1 MEWFVVINPDKDD
14 TIDNL
19 KHLIT
24 VNLKRDID
32 VAVDDVVYIYLTGDY
47 RTLKYKCRVS
57 KVDLELMALEL
68 IEELDSPLYSYER
81 LSKYGFIILKNQ
93 NKLLRETKVYL
104 DLVQKLK
111 KANEMNFD
119 EHDGSYELVR
129 ETINAYA
136 NMKNLEYID
145 YRDLNLVYLMCVGTW
160 RHSVDVKKRV
170 ISDSHL
176 PELEKERLNI
186 LIDKLW
192 HQAKNGYYTNQL
204 NSGPSIGM
212 FGTGFYSFEGKT
224 DINSPRNFIQ
234 MCIDIKDEEND
245 DIIFN
250 RCKEVLN
257 IDFKG
262 MKAASA
268 SMILHCL
275 KPMAFPIFNSNMGSG
290 NIFSYLGVE
299 LKSKYEIYTYIDNVQ
314 LVKKFRDSYF
324 NIKNYR
330 IFDQLAYLINTD
342 IDYLGV
348 LSYLEKYAGVPYSNP
363 NNKDLDA
370 TKKAEYNKIKNES
383 KKAVSQMKK
392 MVELCKQK
400 FGLDYCEPIIW
411 LDGSYTKTKR
421 YLWAQMKYKEYDKY
435 RESISISVEKP
446 IGAKHAKYRFVLELK
461 DLQANSEDL
470 EKYHK
475 HLELP
480 TAINSKLVFLLVSNE
495 LNEAKILD
503 EDISIIREKVQN
515 GTYQRVQRARVI
527 EWSEDL
533 TNEEIEQAMLEAVE
547 ELIPY
552 YDYVIG
558 KRDLLKEDKLKYAV
572 TNANIN
578 NFDKNMILYG
588 PPGTGKTYN
597 SVIYAVAICDNL
609 LLEKVKKMPYESVI
623 KRYNELKEKENRIAF
638 TTFHQSYGYE
648 EFIEGIKPK
657 MNNCSED
664 ISYEIK
670 DGIFKSFCNIAYED
684 KKRRPYV
691 FVIDEINRG
700 NISKIFGE
708 LITLIETTKRKNAK
722 EAMEAILP
730 YSNNLFSVPDNVY
743 IIGTMNTAD
752 RSIALLDTAL
762 RRRFQFEEMMPD
774 SQVLVDIGAGKIVE
788 NGYELDVAKMLNCIN
803 QRIEFLY
810 DREHTIGHAFFVGL
824 KDDPTISKLSSIFK
838 KSIIP
843 LLQEYFYEDYSKI
856 MMILG
861 DNGKINDEHKF
872 VLETTANISSIFKG
886 DISQIDVPEY
896 LYKIQLEAFD
906 NIMSYIEIE
915 G

>member
-1 MEWFVVINPDKDD
+1 MEWFITINPSKNDIINDFK
-14 TIDNL
+14 NL
-19 KHLIT
+19 KT
-24 VNLKRDID
+24 VNLKRNIDISI
-32 VAVDDVVYIYLTGDY
+32 DDIVYVYLTGDY
-47 RTLKYKCRVS
+47 GVLKYKCKVS
-57 KVDLELMALEL
+57 KIDLESMTLEL
-68 IEELDSPLYSYER
+68 IKELDSPLYSYER
-81 LSKYGFIILKNQ
+81 LSKHGFVISKEQDKI
-93 NKLLRETKVYL
+93 LRETKRYI
-104 DLVQKLK
+104 DLVQKLEN
-111 KANEMNFD
+111 AEELNPD

-129 ETINAYA
+129 ETINGYA
-136 NMKNLEYID
+136 KMKNLDNVD

-160 RHSVDVKKRV
+160 RHSVDVKKKT
-170 ISDSHL
+170 INDSHL
-176 PELEKERLNI
+176 PELEKERLNA

-192 HQAKNGYYTNQL
+192 NQEKKGYYANQS
-204 NSGPSIGM
+204 NSKPSIGM

-234 MCIDIKDEEND
+234 MCIDIKDENDD

-275 KPMAFPIFNSNMGSG
+275 KPMTFPVFNSNMGLG

-299 LKSKYEIYTYIDNVQ
+299 LKSQCEIYTYIDNTQ
-314 LVKKFRDSYF
+314 RVKKFRDNYF

-348 LSYLEKYAGVPYSNP
+348 LSYLEKYAGVAYSNP

-400 FGLDYCEPIIW
+400 FGLDYCEQIRY
-411 LDGSYTKTKR
+411 LDASHTRTKR
-421 YLWAQMKYKEYDKY
+421 YLWAQMKYKEYDKC
-435 RESISISVEKP
+435 RESVSISVENP
-446 IGAKHAKYRFVLELK
+446 IGAKHPKYRFVLELK
-461 DLQANSEDL
+461 DWQANSDDL
-470 EKYHK
+470 KKYHK

-480 TAINSKLVFLLVSNE
+480 TAIDSKLVFSLVSNE
-495 LNEAKILD
+495 LNEAKVLD

-515 GTYQRVQRARVI
+515 GTYQRVQRARII

-533 TNEEIEQAMLEAVE
+533 TNEEIEQAMLEAIE

-552 YDYVIG
+552 YEYIIG
-558 KRDLLKEDKLKYAV
+558 KKDFIKEDDISYNV
-572 TNANIN
+572 TNTNIN

-597 SVIYAVAICDNL
+597 SIIYAVAICDNL
-609 LLEKVKKMPYESVI
+609 LLEEVKKMPYESVI

-657 MNNCSED
+657 MDDCNND
-664 ISYEIK
+664 ISYNIK
-670 DGIFKSFCNIAYED
+670 DGIFKFFCNIASED
-684 KKRRPYV
+684 KEGKPYV
-691 FVIDEINRG
+691 FIIDEINRG

-708 LITLIETTKRKNAK
+708 LITLIETTKRKNEK

-730 YSNNLFSVPDNVY
+730 YSNHLFSVPSNVY

-774 SQVLVDIGAGKIVE
+774 SQVLIDIGASKIVE
-788 NGYELDVAKMLNCIN
+788 NGYELDVAKMLDCIN

-861 DNGKINDEHKF
+861 DNGKLDNSHKF
-872 VLETTANISSIFKG
+872 IIETTADIHSIFRG